1 MLADAD
7 AVPDK
12 GGGCA
17 AFAALVAGLAQIGA
31 GRLFPLAIIAA
42 LAGIRA
48 GTVMAGA
55 ANAILLALALA
66 TGAMGD
72 DATARAKAGRTAGHF
87 LPPPPPMLPPP
98 LPTMEMRSTS

>member
-17 AFAALVAGLAQIGA
+17 AFATLIAGLAQIGA
-31 GRLFPLAIIAA
+31 CYRFPLPIISA
-42 LAGIRA
+42 LAGVRA
-48 GTVMAGA
+48 GAIMAGA
-55 ANAILLALALA
+55 ANAILLALTMA

-72 DATARAKAGRTAGHF
+72 DAAARAEAGWTAGHF
-87 LPPPPPMLPPP
+87 LPPPPMLPPP
-98 LPTMEMRSTS
+98 LPTMAMRSTS